1 MEDRGR
7 SSPSVFPSPI
17 PIKFLPAAQT
27 QFPSPWE
34 RIARRL
40 KHRSSFSSMAVENR
54 VAQLLFLA
62 CFLPKGLH
70 TLRSTS
76 VYRDKNPL
84 HQRLPLAQKELQ
96 QHLNKSGHTFLR
108 LAAQHCLLPWPE
120 TIFLPKG
127 LHTLRSTSVYRVKN
141 PLHRRLPL
149 AQKELQQ
156 HSTIVIA
163 HFFALLHSTARC
175 QPSQYSAPS
184 DTLKNVHTALL
195 HVLLLLL
202 PHRKQ
207 N

>member
-1 MEDRGR
+1 MDPGFCLMEDRGR

-62 CFLPKGLH
+62 SFLPKGLH

-84 HQRLPLAQKELQ
+84 HQ
-96 QHLNKSGHTFLR
+96 
-108 LAAQHCLLPWPE
+108 
-120 TIFLPKG
+120 
-127 LHTLRSTSVYRVKN
+127 
-141 PLHRRLPL
+141 RLPL